1 MPRTKTARTAL
12 KCAVVYILAMGIAN
26 LTVRHLFNT
35 SYNDPGYAKA
45 MLPFFCLLALG
56 AVFCFLALRKQLPA
70 PTGPKSYTLFLVI
83 FVPVI
88 GMTAYYLATNG
99 ELSAAFMTPLAVA
112 LLVGIAEE
120 LIFRRILY
128 VGYLG
133 EPNGNRIN
141 GALLVSATMFSL
153 LHAVNILAGQ
163 PLTGTLSQLVSTFIA
178 GLFYAIMYDYTKSI
192 GLLIT
197 AHFLWDYIL
206 LSDAPVKYPAISI
219 AMGALTAIE
228 FVITLVL
235 ILKRRKQEAVAPS
248 QSA

>member
-1 MPRTKTARTAL
+1 MPKTDIARTAL
-12 KCAVVYILAMGIAN
+12 KSALLYILAMGIAN

-35 SYNDPGYAKA
+35 SYNDPGYARA

-56 AVFCFLALRKQLPA
+56 AVGCFLALRKQLPA
-70 PTGPKSYTLFLVI
+70 PTGPRSYTLFLVI
-83 FVPVI
+83 FVPVV
-88 GMTAYYLATNG
+88 GMAAYYLLTNG
-99 ELSAAFMTPLAVA
+99 QLSAAFMTPLAVA
-112 LLVGIAEE
+112 FLVGLAEE
-120 LIFRRILY
+120 IMFRRVLY
-128 VGYLG
+128 TAYLG
-133 EPNGNRIN
+133 EPNGRRVN

-178 GLFYAIMYDYTKSI
+178 GLFYALMYDYTKSI
-192 GLLIT
+192 GLLVT

-206 LSDAPVKYPAISI
+206 LSDAPVKIPAISI
-219 AMGALTAIE
+219 AMGALTVVE

-235 ILKRRKQEAVAPS
+235 ILKRRKQEAIAPS